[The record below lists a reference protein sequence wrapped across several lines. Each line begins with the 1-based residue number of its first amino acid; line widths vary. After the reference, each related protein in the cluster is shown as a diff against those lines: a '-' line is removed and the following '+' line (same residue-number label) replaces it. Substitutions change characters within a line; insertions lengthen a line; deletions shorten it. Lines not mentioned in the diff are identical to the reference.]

1 MIDLEKTDLEEETGT
16 DKEDQGITII
26 DKIDTTVEDRM
37 FPEEDMTETTTVEE
51 EKKEDID
58 KIEDPEKIDLA
69 NMPKKEN
76 NSQEETEN
84 LSVGPN

>member
-1 MIDLEKTDLEEETGT
+1 MIDLERTDLEEETGT

-37 FPEEDMTETTTVEE
+37 FPEEDMTETMTVEE

-84 LSVGPN
+84 PSVGPN